1 MYVLSRSDGTENM
14 PTCMQIKGS
23 RNRSLEDQPKGFQ
36 LRPGNF
42 WQDHANLVKKHGIIQ
57 LIMKLINYGI
67 QTRMHFRWPLPDPK
81 TSSDSS
87 V

>member
-1 MYVLSRSDGTENM
+1 MGLRICAHVCKLRAAE
-14 PTCMQIKGS
+14 IE
-23 RNRSLEDQPKGFQ
+23 SLEDQLKGFQ

-42 WQDHANLVKKHGIIQ
+42 LQDHANLVKKHGIIQ

-81 TSSDSS
+81 TSSDPS